1 MSKKAIILFGAV
13 ATLSVVAAFFFPITR
28 AYISYW
34 LFSEHTAATQKGEA
48 VVVGSRAVPNMLYI
62 PTLGIEAPIVESLE
76 NTESAYQE
84 ALQSGVVRHPQSAQV
99 GTVGNAYIFGHSSDY
114 IWSGGKYKTVFA
126 LLPQIQIGAPIFVT
140 DSEGI
145 RYEYRV
151 FQKMVVSPTDTWVL
165 DSVEGAEYALTLQ
178 TSYPLGTAL
187 KRYIVRAK
195 LWNAQ

>member
-28 AYISYW
+28 AYVSYW
-34 LFSEHTAATQKGEA
+34 FFSERTTATPKIET
-48 VVVGSRAVPNMLYI
+48 VVGQNRAAPNMLYI
-62 PTLGIEAPIVESLE
+62 PTLGIAAPIVESVE
-76 NTESAYQE
+76 STESAYQK
-84 ALQSGVVRHPQSAQV
+84 ALESGVVRHPQSAQV

-114 IWSGGKYKTVFA
+114 LWSGGKYKTVFA
-126 LLPQIQIGAPIFVT
+126 LLPQIQIGAPLFVT
-140 DSEGI
+140 DSEGTQ
-145 RYEYRV
+145 YEYRV

-165 DSVEGAEYALTLQ
+165 DPIEGTEYALTLQ

-187 KRYIVRAK
+187 KRYIVRAE